1 MRRSISLPLL
11 CAALGLSVAG
21 IAGFFLL
28 FIPRM
33 NVYWLILAPVI
44 FAVYQIPAVVVYA
57 LGKRRRTK
65 GLAGPDEPPAQ
76 AEGDA
81 IPPERFSE

>member
-1 MRRSISLPLL
+1 MRRCVSLPILY
-11 CAALGLSVAG
+11 AAVGLSVAG
-21 IAGFFLL
+21 IVGFVLL

-57 LGKRRRTK
+57 LGKRRRAK
-65 GLAGPDEPPAQ
+65 GLAEPTEPPAR
-76 AEGDA
+76 ADGET
-81 IPPERFSE
+81 PPPPTASE